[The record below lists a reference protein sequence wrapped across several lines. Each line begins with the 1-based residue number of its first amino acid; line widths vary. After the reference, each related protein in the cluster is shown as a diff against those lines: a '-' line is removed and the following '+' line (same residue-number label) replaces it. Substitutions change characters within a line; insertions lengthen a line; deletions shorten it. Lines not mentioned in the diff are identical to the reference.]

1 MSSCKDAHNKGK
13 LLTVITT
20 CVLESNRLG
29 EPMYPG
35 RLRHEL
41 GARVPEE
48 VQTVGVAS
56 GAWILRLD
64 SS

>member
-1 MSSCKDAHNKGK
+1 
-13 LLTVITT
+13 
-20 CVLESNRLG
+20 
-29 EPMYPG
+29 MYPG